1 MYGSVS
7 DLDSPIKSYI
17 NMLVFLLANTDLGD
31 LRECKE
37 GKNTLFIFIFHFLG
51 TFWKIIQCRFRK
63 ETSFYQTPNAG
74 QCCGII

>member
-31 LRECKE
+31 LRDANGYIKV
-37 GKNTLFIFIFHFLG
+37 T
-51 TFWKIIQCRFRK
+51 
-63 ETSFYQTPNAG
+63 
-74 QCCGII
+74 